1 VEFDTSHD
9 FSSIPDTDDAYKM
22 GKTIGDIHFKGA
34 KDNFGN
40 AITWGYGF
48 SNIADSGIYVK
59 HDGSYGSQ
67 MYFATTNVW
76 DTGPIAA
83 MVIDGLGNI
92 KALRSEFVGNLKG
105 TADNANSSTAV
116 IGSKATTNAD
126 RHVWFS
132 DSAAE
137 TQRAYDDDFIY
148 NPATNTL
155 TIGSTA
161 QGYYKISKLN
171 SSTINS
177 SGKWT
182 IILLHPDTTSNV
194 NDSLPSGYAVDGE
207 ITLHRTR
214 GCCIT
219 NIKITSCA
227 GYSSSWNSAI
237 MELNHD
243 SNYSEFKL
251 ITCTYDSKT
260 YRAICFKAGQDVERA
275 QFRGFTFNPDANFGK
290 IIPTVAVKD
299 NLYNVSGNG
308 ITNIA
313 DYTALKK
320 KNITA
325 SDVIIN
331 ASNLIPESDNN
342 LTLGSSSLKLLNVY
356 ATTFT
361 GNATTATTASTI
373 NGFTRRATSDCTWGT
388 LTASN
393 GYTPVYW
400 GNTASNGG
408 IGFSDKDDK
417 TYMQIDGDYYAQE
430 GTKLVLHTG
439 NYTSYVNTTNFPG
452 LNSVGD
458 ITGVTAGAGLGGGGT
473 SGSVTLT
480 NAGVRSATINGN
492 YLRVNTNG
500 TNADLTIPY
509 ATNADMLDGLH
520 DYDYFLR
527 SASSDLAYG
536 DVLFHSL
543 YNEGFACK
551 VETTKTKASLIT
563 NTTRYSTS
571 GWTEVTD

>member
-1 VEFDTSHD
+1 
-9 FSSIPDTDDAYKM
+9 
-22 GKTIGDIHFKGA
+22 
-34 KDNFGN
+34 
-40 AITWGYGF
+40 
-48 SNIADSGIYVK
+48 
-59 HDGSYGSQ
+59 
-67 MYFATTNVW
+67 MYFATTNSW
-76 DTGPIAA
+76 TTGPIAA
-83 MVIDGLGNI
+83 MVIGGLGNI

-105 TADNANSSTAV
+105 TADNAHSSTAV
-116 IGSKATTNAD
+116 IGSKATANAD

-331 ASNLIPESDNN
+331 ASNLIPESDNS

-373 NGFTRRATSDCTWGT
+373 DGFTRRATSDCTWGT

-400 GNTASNGG
+400 GNTASKGG

-452 LNSVGD
+452 LNKTGTVTSVKVGS
-458 ITGVTAGAGLGGGGT
+458 TSYSPSSGVVSLPAYPTSLKSPNAIKFKNTAGTEVSYDGSAAVDLTEGVYNAKQLNGNAETSYLRYRGEIDTSYVDLTDTTKNHANFKKPSPGMYEVSRTGSSEMFISFAMNTGSCSSLEFKVNYTDTSRLYIRKVIDSNRISGDWRGLAWHSDIPT
-473 SGSVTLT
+473 KVSQLT
-480 NAGVRSATINGN
+480 NDSGF
-492 YLRVNTNG
+492 
-500 TNADLTIPY
+500 LTQ
-509 ATNADMLDGLH
+509 H
-520 DYDYFLR
+520 
-527 SASSDLAYG
+527 
-536 DVLFHSL
+536 
-543 YNEGFACK
+543 
-551 VETTKTKASLIT
+551 
-563 NTTRYSTS
+563 
-571 GWTEVTD
+571 